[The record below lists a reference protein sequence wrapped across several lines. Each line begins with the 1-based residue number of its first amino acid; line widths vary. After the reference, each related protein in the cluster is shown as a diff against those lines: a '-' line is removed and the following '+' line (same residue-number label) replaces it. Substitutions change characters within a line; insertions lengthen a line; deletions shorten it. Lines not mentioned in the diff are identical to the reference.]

1 MASRNITIPMK
12 DLKKVMKDWY
22 EVYFERGDT
31 SYNELFAAIRT
42 FNSAGLISDEDYKK
56 LFDYGHKLFQI
67 ICEVK

>member
-1 MASRNITIPMK
+1 MANRNITIPMK

-31 SYNELFAAIRT
+31 SYDELFVAIRT
-42 FNSAGLISDEDYKK
+42 FHNAGLISDEDYKK
-56 LFDYGHKLFQI
+56 LFDYDKKLFEI